1 MKFLKYL
8 IGIILLIVIVGLF
21 LPATTHVER
30 ETLIQAPPQ
39 VVFGY
44 INDYRKSNQWSPWFE
59 RDPEAKYEYSGP
71 TSGVGSKM
79 HWESEHRE
87 VGSGSQEIVESKPY
101 RHIKVALDFGAQGQS
116 EASWDLT
123 EVESATRVVWSLD
136 MAHGWDLLGRI
147 FGLMMD
153 AMVGP
158 DYEAGLENLK
168 QLAEAD
174 VAG

>member
-1 MKFLKYL
+1 
-8 IGIILLIVIVGLF
+8 
-21 LPATTHVER
+21 
-30 ETLIQAPPQ
+30 
-39 VVFGY
+39 
-44 INDYRKSNQWSPWFE
+44 
-59 RDPEAKYEYSGP
+59 
-71 TSGVGSKM
+71 
-79 HWESEHRE
+79 
-87 VGSGSQEIVESKPY
+87 
-101 RHIKVALDFGAQGQS
+101 
-116 EASWDLT
+116 
-123 EVESATRVVWSLD
+123 